1 LTKHNE
7 GLSVGLTGVS
17 TNWGRGVDSLT
28 RVRHLSYIT
37 VRVVSGVGHS
47 LDPAVGKRDGIGAA
61 DVSAGIAGLSGVEV
75 GLGVVVSNTV
85 GVGVRL
91 RGLLN
96 VHNRGSVVG
105 RGSVDNR
112 GNLHNRGRG
121 VVSRGSVHNR
131 GRGMIGRGGMDNRG
145 RGIGGGSVHNRGGV
159 VDGVGHK
166 RGSMDSMVGNCVM
179 GHRGSMMHSMV
190 SHRSSVDKRGSMV
203 DSVRNDGGM
212 GNSMVGNSV
221 VGDRVGNS
229 VVGNR
234 VGDSV
239 DCVVGRHNLA
249 MSAVGHSGG
258 TSVGEVGAG

>member
-1 LTKHNE
+1 MVG
-7 GLSVGLTGVS
+7 GLGGDVRLGLWVHGGALVGDLSHVAVDMVSSVL
-17 TNWGRGVDSLT
+17 
-28 RVRHLSYIT
+28 
-37 VRVVSGVGHS
+37 HS
-47 LDPAVGKRDGIGAA
+47 LDPAVGKGDLVRTGDNT
-61 DVSAGIAGLSGVEV
+61 VGIAGLSGVEV

-96 VHNRGSVVG
+96 VHNRGSMVG

-166 RGSMDSMVGNCVM
+166 GGSMDSMMGNCVM

-234 VGDSV
+234 VGDGV